1 MKALVPL
8 LFTLGIVS
16 LDAGFLVN
24 SGYPVEP
31 SRSSKPNQENHT
43 HDYVSR

>member
-1 MKALVPL
+1 MKALVPAYVHI
-8 LFTLGIVS
+8 GIVS

-24 SGYPVEP
+24 SGYPVEL

-43 HDYVSR
+43 HD